1 MPLKEV
7 TFQFLYVVGYPANN
21 AVFRTGGFEV
31 IVHSGET
38 ELWKKNIDYF
48 ITWNWGI
55 FNFYRRSNGFCWN
68 ESVCNCAYR
77 WCTIDEF
84 TLFSFQSLASFKGEL
99 WSRNIFHRLER
110 LGLKVGYFSV
120 SFWSLVLECTAIH
133 CRYLHFSPP
142 FSTDQF

>member
-31 IVHSGET
+31 IVHSGKT

-55 FNFYRRSNGFCWN
+55 FNFYRS
-68 ESVCNCAYR
+68 
-77 WCTIDEF
+77 
-84 TLFSFQSLASFKGEL
+84 
-99 WSRNIFHRLER
+99 
-110 LGLKVGYFSV
+110 
-120 SFWSLVLECTAIH
+120 
-133 CRYLHFSPP
+133 
-142 FSTDQF
+142 